1 MELNRLLVWLSALLL
16 GGCGGSDKGEGV
28 AGSGL
33 KQVPRNRTFISDC
46 LSDVCAGQFGD
57 YDSFH
62 PYLPGATSTTGFN
75 FLYEPL
81 YFYNAYSKHGDITP
95 WIAQSHRYNE
105 DFTEIEIKIRPGV
118 EWSDGQP
125 WTAHDLVFT
134 VNMLK
139 ANAPELLFSVDMD
152 KWVEEAVVLDSLTA
166 RFTLKAPNPRF
177 VFSYFTHNFDNGIPI
192 VPKHIWQGQDAKT
205 FKNLDAARDWP
216 VVSGPYRMALSTPAQ
231 RIYDLRADWWAN
243 KIGFRDLPKVERVI
257 FLPRREETKRVQNM
271 LANDLDICGT
281 LLPAN
286 VRTLLDQNPNIT
298 TWSGKQSPYGYLD
311 WWPISLGFNNL
322 EEPFSDPD
330 IRRAI
335 NHAIN
340 RPQLVEIGM
349 QNAGDFTVLPFPD
362 FPALKQY
369 TDGTK
374 ALLQRYPVDDF
385 DRQKTAQIMQLKGW
399 VKDDEGFWAEDG
411 KRFKIVIEIFAFMMD
426 FAPVLVEQLRQAGF
440 DATFRSTS
448 DSYTRMSSGHA
459 QAFIFG
465 HGGSVRDPYF
475 TLRLYHSQFVQPTG
489 SSTPN
494 FWRWKNAE
502 FDRIVDEMGK
512 TDPADS
518 QLAVLFHE
526 ALEVWLPN
534 LPAVP
539 LLQFY
544 HRIPHNQT
552 YWKNW
557 PSETNPY
564 INTAYWH
571 RTFLLLLLGLQP
583 AQK

>member
-1 MELNRLLVWLSALLL
+1 MSMQNA
-16 GGCGGSDKGEGV
+16 GEYI
-28 AGSGL
+28 
-33 KQVPRNRTFISDC
+33 Q
-46 LSDVCAGQFGD
+46 
-57 YDSFH
+57 
-62 PYLPGATSTTGFN
+62 
-75 FLYEPL
+75 
-81 YFYNAYSKHGDITP
+81 
-95 WIAQSHRYNE
+95 
-105 DFTEIEIKIRPGV
+105 
-118 EWSDGQP
+118 
-125 WTAHDLVFT
+125 
-134 VNMLK
+134 
-139 ANAPELLFSVDMD
+139 
-152 KWVEEAVVLDSLTA
+152 
-166 RFTLKAPNPRF
+166 
-177 VFSYFTHNFDNGIPI
+177 
-192 VPKHIWQGQDAKT
+192 
-205 FKNLDAARDWP
+205 
-216 VVSGPYRMALSTPAQ
+216 
-231 RIYDLRADWWAN
+231 
-243 KIGFRDLPKVERVI
+243 
-257 FLPRREETKRVQNM
+257 
-271 LANDLDICGT
+271 
-281 LLPAN
+281 
-286 VRTLLDQNPNIT
+286 RTLLFWLTACSLAAFFWPDMAAVGTLDPFLSTAPAIPYQFAVTMFCIGCLLPRKEVDALAKRWPTVLGGTTIQYLSMPLLAWGVATVLGLKGPYLVGVIVVGCVPGAMASNVLTLAARGNVSYSVSLTTTATIFSPFIVPLVLKLALSHEQDIPTQKIMIALLWQVVGPVIAGHVICRTASGFAQFMRGLGPIVANGTIIWIIAVVVAKNRANLQTIFDSDGAALSLVVGLLALNIL
-298 TWSGKQSPYGYLD
+298 GYLAGFGG
-311 WWPISLGFNNL
+311 SSALGLPNGM
-322 EEPFSDPD
+322 
-330 IRRAI
+330 RRA
-335 NHAIN
+335 
-340 RPQLVEIGM
+340 LTLEIGM